1 MALEDDLRGLLLAA
15 AAGGAVLTPAVEV
28 NWDAHPQGVALP
40 GVVLTLV
47 AGSEGIAQDGPN
59 GLEQVVVQVDAYADT
74 PGVAMALAREI
85 RTVLHGFRGDGAS
98 GFFEGIF
105 LTATRRGREGGT
117 NEAERV
123 FRQGMDFDV
132 NWRAT

>member
-15 AAGGAVLTPAVEV
+15 AAGGAVLTPAVQV
-28 NWDAHPQGVALP
+28 NWGVHPQGVALP

-47 AGSEGIAQDGPN
+47 AGGEGIAQDGPT
-59 GLEQVVVQVDAYADT
+59 GLEQVQVQIDAYAGT
-74 PGVAMALAREI
+74 AGVAAALAREI
-85 RTVLHGFRGDGAS
+85 RTVLHGFRGNGAT

-105 LTATRRGREGGT
+105 LTATRSGREGGS
-117 NEAERV
+117 NEAERP
-123 FRQGMDFDV
+123 FRQSMDFDV